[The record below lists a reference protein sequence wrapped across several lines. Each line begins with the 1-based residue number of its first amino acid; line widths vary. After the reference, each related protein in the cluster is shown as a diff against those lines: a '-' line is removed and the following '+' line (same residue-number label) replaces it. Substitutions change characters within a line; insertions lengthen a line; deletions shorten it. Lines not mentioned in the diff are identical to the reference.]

1 MIKGMTSTTPT
12 ASLPGAGPSRAA
24 GGGMMSRLRGWFRA
38 YRLNRDRRDAF
49 ANMLRLDDG
58 ILDDIGVTRDEVAC
72 AARQPLHVN
81 ASDVLQ
87 AARLAR
93 RTA

>member
-1 MIKGMTSTTPT
+1 MIEGMTNTAHA
-12 ASLPGAGPSRAA
+12 ASLPGSCQPRAA
-24 GGGMMSRLRGWFRA
+24 VGGLMSRLHDRYKA
-38 YRLNRDRRDAF
+38 YRLARDRRDAF
-49 ANMLRLDDG
+49 ANMLRLDDK

-72 AARQPLHVN
+72 AASQPLYVN
-81 ASDVLQ
+81 ASDVLL